1 MKHKLSFMFNSFLT
15 FQPHQT
21 RFLPLFSSFLNDV
34 KQCYYLFYPE
44 MQCRGSLENGSF
56 LVAISWELA

>member
-1 MKHKLSFMFNSFLT
+1 MINSFLT
-15 FQPHQT
+15 FPPIKHG
-21 RFLPLFSSFLNDV
+21 FYLFFSSFLNDV

-56 LVAISWELA
+56 LVAISWKLA

>member
-1 MKHKLSFMFNSFLT
+1 MINSFLT
-15 FQPHQT
+15 FHPIKHG
-21 RFLPLFSSFLNDV
+21 FYLFFSSFLNDV

-56 LVAISWELA
+56 LVAISWKLA